1 MPILRENDFDEA
13 AGRAVTRFL
22 SGGSKL
28 ADAVAEEAVHGS
40 MNPDQIER
48 LVQAANTMAFLRMME
63 ERKNQ
68 GAGDLLH
75 EFDPTDAR
83 HVIQM
88 IVGAEDAPPVGQ
100 APPGPEGSLG
110 AADDLPDEMAAV
122 RRPPNGAPEEK
133 GPEKNEAKDDAKDK
147 AKEEK
152 AAALRANR
160 MRKLAGILEDQFRQA
175 ELAFEDRYAELG
187 NCFRRAHAPLDFAS
201 FEKDALAECG
211 SDVGVHVL
219 NAMREERGLAALDH
233 GAAREKVAS
242 LADRHI
248 ADDTTELRLFG
259 QIVKIAEEANR
270 LREGVAWMRARCA

>member
-13 AGRAVTRFL
+13 AGRAVNRFL

-63 ERKNQ
+63 ERKSQ

-83 HVIQM
+83 HIIQM
-88 IVGAEDAPPVGQ
+88 IVGAEDAPPVGH
-100 APPGPEGSLG
+100 APPGPEGSFG
-110 AADDLPDEMAAV
+110 ADELPDEMAAV
-122 RRPPNGAPEEK
+122 RHPPNGAPEMEGADGAKDAPKDKPKGEEK
-133 GPEKNEAKDDAKDK
+133 DEEKNK

-160 MRKLAGILEDQFRQA
+160 MRKLAGILEDQ
-175 ELAFEDRYAELG
+175 YAALKG
-187 NCFRRAHAPLDFAS
+187 RFKRAHAPLNFAD

-211 SDVGVHVL
+211 SAVGVHVL
-219 NAMREERGLAALDH
+219 NAMREERGLPALDH
-233 GAAREKVAS
+233 GAAREKVAA
-242 LADRHI
+242 LADRHV
-248 ADDTTELRLFG
+248 ADDTEELRLFG
-259 QIVKIAEEANR
+259 QIVKIAEEAHR
-270 LREGVAWMRARCA
+270 LQEGVAWMRAQCA